1 MFSLEKPPI
10 RKQRER
16 INSAIF
22 MSNSGPGFDSKEFF
36 RRHGSISKLCR
47 KARSVDNLS
56 LNDVED
62 EQHFGLP
69 MLAVSGPSPPEDED
83 ETEVDKFIK
92 QEHHYNSGTMY

>member
-1 MFSLEKPPI
+1 
-10 RKQRER
+10 
-16 INSAIF
+16 

-56 LNDVED
+56 MNDAD
-62 EQHFGLP
+62 DDDQHFGLP

-83 ETEVDKFIK
+83 ETEMDKFIK
-92 QEHHYNSGTMY
+92 QDHHYNDTPDITY